1 MTIRHISLLFGLYVY
16 CISVPFK
23 LTGAKGH
30 LDMPFL
36 GALLSPHG
44 VRTDHRSVDMANSAI
59 ARPRYYWME
68 IERQV
73 RADRFPDPL
82 TCCVWHV
89 AMIAD
94 DT

>member
-44 VRTDHRSVDMANSAI
+44 VRTDHRSG
-59 ARPRYYWME
+59 
-68 IERQV
+68 
-73 RADRFPDPL
+73 
-82 TCCVWHV
+82 
-89 AMIAD
+89 
-94 DT
+94 